1 MAFLNLEHSARAYYA
16 DLVFYGAAS
25 MGLSL
30 WLAWALPTGQRLG
43 AALLFA
49 LGVLIWTLLEYLL
62 HRFVLHGFDP
72 FRRWHQMHHDRPAA
86 RICSPTVISASAF
99 GLLVLLPSLALL
111 PTWQGLPLA
120 AGVLAGLFVYS
131 LAHHA
136 LHHHRPQRPW
146 ARRYKLWHASHHQ
159 PGQHH
164 RFGVTTFFW
173 DGVWGTTGPST
184 SPSTLSPRP
193 AAATDRGA
201 PGSTSKPSH
210 QGPSP

>member
-1 MAFLNLEHSARAYYA
+1 MALLNLEHSARAYYA

-72 FRRWHQMHHDRPAA
+72 FRRWRQMHHDRPAA

-99 GLLVLLPSLALL
+99 GLLVLLPAWPGCPPGRACPWRRACSAGCSCTRWPTMPCTTTARSGPGPVATSCGTPATTCRASTTALA
-111 PTWQGLPLA
+111 
-120 AGVLAGLFVYS
+120 
-131 LAHHA
+131 
-136 LHHHRPQRPW
+136 
-146 ARRYKLWHASHHQ
+146 
-159 PGQHH
+159 
-164 RFGVTTFFW
+164 
-173 DGVWGTTGPST
+173 
-184 SPSTLSPRP
+184 
-193 AAATDRGA
+193 
-201 PGSTSKPSH
+201 
-210 QGPSP
+210 